1 MKERE
6 NGKEQVIKGVADGAN
21 NSNSAVGGG
30 CEKEKWREK
39 KKKEKR
45 ERMKKKK
52 NKKKIYERDDIQCF
66 KMGLLGVFKMNNGD
80 QI

>member
-6 NGKEQVIKGVADGAN
+6 YGKEQVIKGVADGAN

-39 KKKEKR
+39 KRKKR
-45 ERMKKKK
+45 EK
-52 NKKKIYERDDIQCF
+52 E
-66 KMGLLGVFKMNNGD
+66 
-80 QI
+80 

>member
-1 MKERE
+1 ME
-6 NGKEQVIKGVADGAN
+6 G
-21 NSNSAVGGG
+21 
-30 CEKEKWREK
+30 K